1 MPTQFG
7 LVLPIGPRPG
17 GPLAWAPAIDAILAS
32 LAPRIDGLWM
42 TDHLFWGDQ
51 PTYEAWTALAYA
63 AARWPG
69 YRLGPM
75 VSSQSYRNPAMLAK
89 IGGTIAS
96 LAPGKL
102 VMAIGAGWKEDEYLA
117 YGYPFPA
124 PGVRVAQLEDTLE
137 IVTRMWREPGPVTY
151 AGAHYSITNAI
162 CQPRPDPM
170 PGLLVGGGGAK
181 TLRLAARFADW
192 WNMPDAPVETVAE
205 RMTVLDQHCA
215 DLGRDPRTIRRSWF
229 GRLAVG
235 SSEPEALALSAGRW
249 TRVNAI
255 VGTPGQV
262 REQLLSF
269 QAQGVD
275 YFMLDMLGAE
285 DPERCAM
292 IRELLDGFQE

>member
-1 MPTQFG
+1 MSLEFG

-17 GPLAWAPAIDAILAS
+17 DPQGWARTVDAILAG

-42 TDHLFWGDQ
+42 TDHFFWGDQ
-51 PTYEAWTALAYA
+51 PTYEAWATLAYA

-75 VSSQSYRNPAMLAK
+75 VSSQNYRNPALLAK
-89 IGGTIAS
+89 IGGTLQS
-96 LAPGKL
+96 LSGGKL
-102 VMAIGAGWKEDEYLA
+102 VMAIGAGWKEDEFRA
-117 YGYPFPA
+117 YGYPFPS

-151 AGAHYSITNAI
+151 TGAHYSITNAM
-162 CQPRPDPM
+162 CEPRPDPM
-170 PGLLVGGGGAK
+170 PALLVGGGGTK

-205 RMTVLDQHCA
+205 RMTVLDQHCV
-215 DLGRDPRTIRRSWF
+215 DLGRDPRAIRRSWF

-235 SSEPEALALSAGRW
+235 SSEAEALALSEGRW
-249 TRVNAI
+249 TRANAI
-255 VGTPGQV
+255 VGTPAQV
-262 REQLLSF
+262 REQL
-269 QAQGVD
+269 QAYHAIGVD

-292 IRELLDGFQE
+292 ICELLSGM